1 VGQPQGAVADMVSA
15 GGNSRANGAVDPAFW
30 AGKRVFLTGH
40 TGFKGSWLSLWL
52 QQMGAQVTGFA
63 LVPPTDPALFEVARV
78 AEGMTSIIGDIR
90 ERETLARALVEAD
103 PEIVIHMAAQPL
115 VRASYDDPVGTYA
128 TNVMG
133 TVHLLE
139 AVRQAPGVRA
149 ACIVTTDKC
158 YENRE
163 WAWGYREDEPM
174 GGYDP
179 YSNSKGCAE
188 LVTSAYRRS
197 FFGGGRTAI
206 ASGRAGNVIGG
217 GDWAIDRLIPDILR
231 AIGEGREV
239 LIRNPLAIRPWQHVL
254 EPLSGY
260 LVLCQALWDRP
271 DMAADAWNFGPRD
284 EDAQPVQ
291 WIVERMCAL
300 WGQSGAGSAGWTR
313 DESVQ
318 PHEAHYLKL
327 DISKARAGLGWRPRW
342 TLAEALDNIV
352 AWHRAWLSGAD
363 MHAYCFDELERFQG
377 ATQALAA

>member
-1 VGQPQGAVADMVSA
+1 MT
-15 GGNSRANGAVDPAFW
+15 RTMTRGAVDPAFW
-30 AGKRVFLTGH
+30 AGRRVFLTGH

-52 QQMGAQVTGFA
+52 QQMGAEVTGFA
-63 LVPPTDPALFEVARV
+63 LAPPTEPSLFDVARV
-78 AEGMTSIIGDIR
+78 ADGMTSIIGDIR
-90 ERETLARALVEAD
+90 ARETLTRALVEAD

-139 AVRQAPGVRA
+139 AVRQAPNVRA

-163 WAWGYREDEPM
+163 WPWGYREDEPM

-197 FFGGGRTAI
+197 FFGSGHGTAV

-217 GDWAIDRLIPDILR
+217 GDWATDRLIPDILR
-231 AIGEGREV
+231 AIGEGRDV

-260 LVLCQALWDRP
+260 LVLCQALWDDP
-271 DMAADAWNFGPRD
+271 ETAAQAWNFGPRD
-284 EDAQPVQ
+284 EDARPVQ
-291 WIVERMCAL
+291 WIVERMCGL
-300 WGQSGAGSAGWTR
+300 WADGAGWTR

-318 PHEAHYLKL
+318 PHEANYLKL
-327 DISKARAGLGWRPRW
+327 DISKARAELGWRPRW

-363 MHAYCFDELERFQG
+363 MHAYCFDELARFQG
-377 ATQALAA
+377 ATRALAA

>member
-1 VGQPQGAVADMVSA
+1 MVTGSLR
-15 GGNSRANGAVDPAFW
+15 GTVDPEFW
-30 AGKRVFLTGH
+30 NGKRVFLTGH

-52 QQMGAQVTGFA
+52 QKMGASVTGFA
-63 LVPPTDPALFEVARV
+63 LAPPTTPSLFDEARV
-78 AEGMTSIIGDIR
+78 AVGMTSILGDIR
-90 ERETLARALVEAD
+90 DKHALEAALLDAD

-139 AVRQAPGVRA
+139 AVRKAGSVRA
-149 ACIVTTDKC
+149 CCVVTTDKC

-163 WAWGYREDEPM
+163 WAWGYREDEAM

-197 FFGGGRTAI
+197 FFSKTGGSTAI

-217 GDWAIDRLIPDILR
+217 GDWAVDRLIPDILR
-231 AIGEGREV
+231 AVADGKPV
-239 LIRNPLAIRPWQHVL
+239 MIRNPLAIRPWQHVL

-260 LVLCQALWDRP
+260 LVLCQALWDNP
-271 DMAADAWNFGPRD
+271 GVAADAWNFGPRD
-284 EDAQPVQ
+284 DDARSVQ
-291 WIVERMCAL
+291 WIVERMVNL
-300 WGQSGAGSAGWTR
+300 WADGASWIH
-313 DESVQ
+313 DDSVQ

-327 DISKARAGLGWRPRW
+327 DISKARSGLHWQPRW
-342 TLAEALDNIV
+342 TLAQALENIV

-363 MHAYCFDELERFQG
+363 MRQYCTAELERFNS
-377 ATQALAA
+377 AYLANAA